1 MPLSPRLSLLAS
13 TSIVSPWLLSFWI
26 IHYFINLLNSLIS
39 MRDGCSQPP
48 ETIPISQDLLFL
60 SCDKSTIHSSD
71 VDLWWYWLPLW
82 GSTSNRS
89 FQLWE
94 EDTRDWLNSVQ
105 NFIIITIPEHSGS
118 WTRAWCNQS
127 LCSLQY
133 TCRGTIEYSYQISSI
148 VSGSR
153 GVNEYSLWLHSSA
166 GPRSAAIRTPR
177 NLKLLR
183 LSTTVYQWLWILGFP
198 LLKSTI
204 HYLVLLTL
212 WAKVLFCHHS
222 FRLSISLRYSDS
234 LLPNIQPTTVVSS
247 ANLKDGNG
255 VMSCYSHVYRVE
267 QGTKHTASSIWWLM
281 RRTFCKLVVIGVCW
295 WGSQGRRGT
304 QYSKFW

>member
-118 WTRAWCNQS
+118 WTRGWCNQS

-166 GPRSAAIRTPR
+166 GPRSAAICTPR

-183 LSTTVYQWLWILGFP
+183 LSTTVLSMIVNTRISPPEVNNPLFSLANVVSKSVVLAPFIQIIDLPP
-198 LLKSTI
+198 LLGLI
-204 HYLVLLTL
+204 
-212 WAKVLFCHHS
+212 
-222 FRLSISLRYSDS
+222 I
-234 LLPNIQPTTVVSS
+234 
-247 ANLKDGNG
+247 
-255 VMSCYSHVYRVE
+255 
-267 QGTKHTASSIWWLM
+267 
-281 RRTFCKLVVIGVCW
+281 
-295 WGSQGRRGT
+295 T
-304 QYSKFW
+304 QYSANNCGIVSKFKRWQWSYVLLQSCV

>member
-94 EDTRDWLNSVQ
+94 EDTRDWLNRVQ

-118 WTRAWCNQS
+118 WTRGWCNQS

-166 GPRSAAIRTPR
+166 GPRSAAICTPR

-204 HYLVLLTL
+204 HYLV
-212 WAKVLFCHHS
+212 A
-222 FRLSISLRYSDS
+222 
-234 LLPNIQPTTVVSS
+234 NVVSKS
-247 ANLKDGNG
+247 
-255 VMSCYSHVYRVE
+255 
-267 QGTKHTASSIWWLM
+267 
-281 RRTFCKLVVIGVCW
+281 VVLAPFIQIIDLPPLLGLII
-295 WGSQGRRGT
+295 T
-304 QYSKFW
+304 QYSANNCGIVSKFKRWQWSYVLPQSCA

>member
-1 MPLSPRLSLLAS
+1 MNILCDCIQVLGLDLQRYARPGTWSCC
-13 TSIVSPWLLSFWI
+13 VSP
-26 IHYFINLLNSLIS
+26 
-39 MRDGCSQPP
+39 PP
-48 ETIPISQDLLFL
+48 S
-60 SCDKSTIHSSD
+60 
-71 VDLWWYWLPLW
+71 
-82 GSTSNRS
+82 
-89 FQLWE
+89 
-94 EDTRDWLNSVQ
+94 
-105 NFIIITIPEHSGS
+105 
-118 WTRAWCNQS
+118 
-127 LCSLQY
+127 
-133 TCRGTIEYSYQISSI
+133 
-148 VSGSR
+148 
-153 GVNEYSLWLHSSA
+153 
-166 GPRSAAIRTPR
+166 
-177 NLKLLR
+177 
-183 LSTTVYQWLWILGFP
+183 YQWLWILGFP

-212 WAKVLFCHHS
+212 WAKVLLWHHS